1 MSDPDSAQRRRPPT
15 IDLTAQEVATERPAD
30 AQASAAASAAAADSA
45 GTGGAN
51 ESQSG
56 RRLRRATPYISAGLI
71 GAAVVAVAA
80 AGLWFSG
87 LAPQRVD

>member
-51 ESQSG
+51 ESQLVADFDG
-56 RRLRRATPYISAGLI
+56 RHLTSPPGL
-71 GAAVVAVAA
+71 
-80 AGLWFSG
+80 SE
-87 LAPQRVD
+87 PP

>member
-30 AQASAAASAAAADSA
+30 AQASAAASAAAADST
-45 GTGGAN
+45 GTDGAN

-56 RRLRRATPYISAGLI
+56 RRLRRTTPYISAGLI

-87 LAPQRVD
+87 LAPQRVN

>member
-30 AQASAAASAAAADSA
+30 AQDSAAASAATADST

-56 RRLRRATPYISAGLI
+56 RRYFDGRHLT
-71 GAAVVAVAA
+71 
-80 AGLWFSG
+80 FSPD
-87 LAPQRVD
+87 LSEPP